1 MVINEHNSQINSFV
15 KGMNSDVAYDQ
26 IENTQY
32 VYGKNIR
39 ITKNQS
45 IGGYGDYS
53 SLHEGIVTPVP
64 SGINVEIEQHLPGQ
78 KIIYTGAIERTGVII
93 TNTNGE
99 KDINVYRFTLNEETN
114 EVEQF
119 INIWHADN
127 IWKNAAPDQIS
138 AVLYKELDNVTKLYI
153 ATGEHPII
161 SFRIDDDNID
171 NLRSADIDDLINN
184 RILPQDRVRIKS
196 VISGRLLTSQVQYTY
211 RFYNKYGNTTQL
223 APLTNKIQVIDPSRS
238 KEIGNAQG
246 TETSIGFTLGIN
258 IGDYKNKFTGL
269 QIYRLQYIKPD
280 QDAEVSLIYDGV
292 IKNTDSSDF
301 ILHDIGI
308 QPLQQMSMEEFAAMS
323 GLILIP
329 KVIEQNQEY
338 MFCANVTDDTIIKDL
353 SISEDDSRISM
364 VKAQVILSEN
374 INGDIPEVSNIYY
387 TDSYNT
393 ISGIQDGVTSVTQY
407 LQERGIDVSNVKAS
421 YDDIFTSSLL
431 RSLRRGETYKY
442 AIVYYDKYGRRSDVQ
457 PLGKITIPEI
467 DDSNPT
473 FICTDKLI
481 ANPVGVKVKIPT
493 PQNASDIIG
502 CQIVRRSS
510 SEIYQKTLLQVA
522 LARPIRQG
530 LLETNLDNVAEADNY
545 IKWSPYYPTGI
556 LTTNNITILP
566 TYYVHLLP
574 IEHIN
579 GESVIPEGPEA
590 TFAKSDN
597 TKLYQ
602 IFSSE
607 IDFRRND
614 VLSKL
619 NVSDLTVQEK
629 LFVPATFSKYTN
641 GTKDDLY
648 VSNMPYSIT
657 IDSTIPGGKFVIDR
671 RKVEKLTVDK
681 KQARYWIFNFFENQ
695 IHRSGSINNKVTQI
709 KDVKMADQYSA
720 FSNVIRDNDLDIRDA
735 VKKYKSYTTNIDSF
749 LYNNW
754 VSFGKY
760 DFRPGIDDVPNMQG
774 PGSVKI
780 TDPRE
785 IAEMIPNYDVYN
797 SWISEDYQLEQQG
810 LGIFDDMY
818 NYLFLSRNGYIG
830 PGPSCFLMTTEGE
843 TGVIPIFDG
852 RFHTS
857 ICNITHNVK
866 QDNVEADEF
875 TSYYGFGNYFK
886 LHYDVNTKKLITDN
900 GSEYA
905 TVFDGDIYITPHEFT
920 TMYKTYNFES
930 YDTLQSTQIT
940 AYIPLESKVNTC
952 LDYGKNLKNTISE
965 NLLYEPGSVDGVT
978 TQDRPIHQYN
988 MIYSDNDASNDVFTL
1003 ITTDKN
1009 ETNKFK
1015 QRAYYS
1021 ELKNNGEF
1029 IDNFLIFK
1037 AAAFIDVDSKYGS
1050 ITNMLTDKNMLYY
1063 WQDHAFGKF
1072 SVNER
1077 SLINDQ
1083 NNNTIML
1090 GQAGILSRYD
1100 YLSTKYGM
1108 REQDFCASST
1118 ENGIFWVD
1126 INNKAVAGFTGSNVV
1141 NYGEQVGVQNIIND
1155 KITPDIPKVD
1165 YDIQNSELLC
1175 KCFGDDQ
1182 IVFNLKYNIATSL
1195 YNRSYDDIIYIKNH
1209 IYGARI
1215 QDDYL
1220 QINKYNYLSYN
1231 GDELYLTPVEL
1242 QFVVNPQASVTKV
1255 FDSQQI
1261 IPIKRD
1267 AFTSDSH
1274 ILDKTQMAFETDIV
1288 SKTYGT
1294 VIEPYTDREGNII
1307 YNVPRYDNKPYG
1319 NRIRGKWMK
1328 VSINNEA
1335 PTQMFTISH
1344 LITKFRQSFS

>member
-1 MVINEHNSQINSFV
+1 MVINENNSQINSFI

-45 IGGYGDYS
+45 IGGHGDYS
-53 SLHEGIVTPVP
+53 SLHEGIVAPVP
-64 SGINVEIEQHLPGQ
+64 SGINVQIEQQLPEQ
-78 KIIYTGAIERTGVII
+78 KIIYAGSIERIVVVI
-93 TNTNGE
+93 TNTIGE
-99 KDINVYRFTLNEETN
+99 NDINVYRFILNEETN
-114 EVEQF
+114 EVESF
-119 INIWHADN
+119 INMWHADN
-127 IWKNAAPDQIS
+127 VWKNATPDQIS
-138 AVLYKELDNVTKLYI
+138 AVLYKELDNVTKIYI

-161 SFRIDDDNID
+161 SFRIDDDNIE
-171 NLRSADIDDLINN
+171 NLKNATIDDLINN
-184 RILPQDRVRIKS
+184 RILPQSRVRIKN

-238 KEIGNAQG
+238 KEIGNAQN

-258 IGDYKNKFTGL
+258 IGEYKNKFTGL
-269 QIYRLQYIKPD
+269 QIYRLQYITPN
-280 QDAEVSLIYDGV
+280 QDAEVSLIYDGN
-292 IKNTDSSDF
+292 IKSDDADDF
-301 ILHDIGI
+301 VLHDVGI
-308 QPLQQMSMEEFAAMS
+308 QPIQQMSMEEFAAMS
-323 GLILIP
+323 GIILIP
-329 KVIEQNQEY
+329 KALEQNQEY

-353 SISEDDSRISM
+353 SIEEDDSRISI

-374 INGDIPEVSNIYY
+374 IEGDIPEVSNIYY
-387 TDSYNT
+387 KDSYNS
-393 ISGIQDGVTSVTQY
+393 ISGIPSGATTVTEY
-407 LQERGIDVSNVKAS
+407 LQERGIDVSDVKAS

-467 DDSNPT
+467 DDNNPT
-473 FICTDKLI
+473 FTCTDKLI
-481 ANPVGVKVKIPT
+481 ANPVGVKIKIPT
-493 PQNASDIIG
+493 PQNADNIIG

-530 LLETNLDNVAEADNY
+530 LLETNLENINEADKY
-545 IKWSPYYPTGI
+545 VKWSPYYPTGI
-556 LTTNNITILP
+556 LTTNNITIKP
-566 TYYVHLLP
+566 TYYVQLLDVS
-574 IEHIN
+574 
-579 GESVIPEGPEA
+579 GDLSTIPDGPEA
-590 TFAKSDN
+590 TFAKSDTN
-597 TKLYQ
+597 RLFQ

-607 IDFRRND
+607 IDFRRDD

-619 NVSDLTVQEK
+619 NTSDLTVSEK
-629 LFVPATFSKYTN
+629 LFIPATFSKYTN
-641 GTKDDLY
+641 GTKDGTY
-648 VSNMPYSIT
+648 GANRPSSIA
-657 IDSTIPGGKFVIDR
+657 IDSTVPGGRFVIDR
-671 RKVEKLTVDK
+671 RSVERLTVDK
-681 KQARYWIFNFFENQ
+681 KQARHWIFNFFENQ
-695 IHRSGSINNKVTQI
+695 IQKSGSIDNKVTAI

-720 FSNVIRDNDLDIRDA
+720 FSNIIRDDDLDIRDA

-760 DFRPGIDDVPNMQG
+760 DFRPGIDHVPNMDG
-774 PGSVKI
+774 PENVEI

-785 IAEMIPNYDVYN
+785 IAEMIPNYGIYN
-797 SWISEDYQLEQQG
+797 GWLNEGGSEDQEGFLSALVG
-810 LGIFDDMY
+810 RTDI
-818 NYLFLSRNGYIG
+818 LFLSRNGYIG
-830 PGPSCFLMTTEGE
+830 PGPSCFLMTIQGE
-843 TGVIPIFDG
+843 TGVIPIFNG

-886 LHYDVNTKKLITDN
+886 LHYDINTEKLLTDN

-940 AYIPLESKVNTC
+940 SYIPLESKVNTC
-952 LDYGKNLKNTISE
+952 LDYGKNLRNTVSE

-1021 ELKNNGEF
+1021 ELKTNGEF

-1037 AAAFIDVDSKYGS
+1037 AAAFIDVDSKYGQ
-1050 ITNMLTDKNMLYY
+1050 ITNLLTDKNMLYY

-1118 ENGIFWVD
+1118 ENGIYWVD
-1126 INNKAVAGFTGSNVV
+1126 INNKAVVGFVGNNVID
-1141 NYGEQVGVQNIIND
+1141 YGERAGVQNIIND
-1155 KITPDIPKVD
+1155 KITQDIPKVD
-1165 YDIQNSELLC
+1165 YDIQNSELMC
-1175 KCFGDDQ
+1175 KCFGNDQ
-1182 IVFNLKYNIATSL
+1182 IIFNLKYNIATSI
-1195 YNRSYDDIIYIKNH
+1195 YNRNYDDIVYIKNH
-1209 IYGARI
+1209 VYGLKI
-1215 QDDYL
+1215 QNGAL
-1220 QINKYNYLSYN
+1220 QISKYNYLTYNTEESY
-1231 GDELYLTPVEL
+1231 LAPIEL
-1242 QFVVNPQASVTKV
+1242 QFVVNPQASITKV

-1267 AFTSDSH
+1267 VFESTTH
-1274 ILDKTQMAFETDIV
+1274 ILDRVQMAFETDIT
-1288 SKTYGT
+1288 SKTYG
-1294 VIEPYTDREGNII
+1294 IDMEPYTDREGNII
-1307 YNVPRYDNKPYG
+1307 YNIPRYDNKPYG

-1328 VSINNEA
+1328 VSIKNDV